1 MHEKQVLN
9 IIQAIRSLE
18 TIHAEDVSAICA
30 VLSCKIAAQS
40 SSHPML
46 ESACR
51 DLGDLHVYID
61 DFLGEV

>member
-1 MHEKQVLN
+1 
-9 IIQAIRSLE
+9 LE

-51 DLGDLHVYID
+51 DLDDLHVYID